1 MTAILLPIKNL
12 DDAKQRQGSVL
23 SRQQRSRLVWAMLID
38 MSKALNESTLADT
51 VVVVTGDARVMQHAH
66 RQGWEVVKENNQ
78 VSESDSVDRA
88 SMLLRKRGLDSVLR
102 LPGDIPLLRA
112 RDVDSLMKEKIGSP
126 GALLV
131 PSRDGSGTNALYRSP
146 PDVFP
151 SHFGQNSVERHM
163 AEARR
168 VGVNL
173 RLVEN
178 MRVALDLDDPVDL
191 FDFWRIGQGTF
202 TWKVIDE
209 FGLMHHK
216 VV

>member
-12 DDAKQRQGSVL
+12 DDAKQRQASVL
-23 SRQQRSRLVWAMLID
+23 SPEQRSRLAWAMLID
-38 MSKALNESTLADT
+38 MSNALNESRLAEM
-51 VVVVTGDARVMQHAH
+51 VVVVTGDARVIQHAH
-66 RQGWEVVKENNQ
+66 RQGWEVVKESKQ
-78 VSESDSVDRA
+78 VSENDSVDRA
-88 SMLLRKRGLDSVLR
+88 SSLLRKRGLASVLR

-112 RDVDSLMKEKIGSP
+112 QDVDSLLEEKVGSP

-131 PSRDGSGTNALYRSP
+131 PSRDGAGTNALCRSP

-151 SHFGQNSVERHM
+151 SHFGQHSLERHK

-168 VGVNL
+168 AGVGL
-173 RLVEN
+173 RLVKN
-178 MRVALDLDDPVDL
+178 SRVALDVDDPVDL
-191 FDFWRIGQGTF
+191 FDFWGIGQGTF